1 MTNNGQQPALRQG
14 EYPSIN
20 FDKTFTNFIV
30 KTGMKFVAKL
40 HSMVCADFDSLKR
53 TANLDEWVI
62 IFGNISVDTYAILVG
77 IQRLQSLQKLLVT
90 DSNKMYM
97 PLNLTIPP
105 LGLCS

>member
-1 MTNNGQQPALRQG
+1 
-14 EYPSIN
+14 
-20 FDKTFTNFIV
+20 
-30 KTGMKFVAKL
+30 
-40 HSMVCADFDSLKR
+40 MVCAGFDSLKR